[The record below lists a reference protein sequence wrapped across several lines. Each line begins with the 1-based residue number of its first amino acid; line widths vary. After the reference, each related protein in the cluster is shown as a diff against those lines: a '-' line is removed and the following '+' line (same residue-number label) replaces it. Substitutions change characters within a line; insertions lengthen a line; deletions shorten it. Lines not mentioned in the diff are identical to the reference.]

1 MKIMASGLSDVGCV
15 RASNEDS
22 MGLFH
27 DLNLYVVADGMG
39 GHAAGE
45 VASKMAVEQIKACIA
60 PSAAGTGAVADIGQ
74 CNEEKLVKAISH
86 ANLQIFLTGS
96 KDAALNGMGTTV
108 VALLSSG
115 EELAVGFVGDSRLY
129 LLQNGAFQQLTED
142 HSVVN
147 EYVQK
152 GLITPEAAEHHPQ
165 KHVLSRAMG
174 TAPEVQV
181 EAFTRKP
188 KAGDTYLLCSDG
200 LSNKLSA
207 SEIHAILKQS
217 KSIDDASKQLVQ
229 SAIHAG
235 GEDNITVLLV
245 SFVE

>member
-1 MKIMASGLSDVGCV
+1 MKIMSSGLSDVGRV
-15 RASNEDS
+15 RTSNEDS

-27 DLNLYVVADGMG
+27 DLDLYIVADGMG

-45 VASKMAVEQIKACIA
+45 VASKMAVDQIKAYIA
-60 PSAAGTGAVADIGQ
+60 ASCAGNGTKPGNPQ
-74 CNEEKLVKAISH
+74 QNEDKLVKAISH

-96 KDAALNGMGTTV
+96 KDTALNGMGTTV
-108 VALLSSG
+108 VALMSRG
-115 EELAVGFVGDSRLY
+115 EELVIGFVGDSRLY
-129 LLQNGAFQQLTED
+129 LLRDGALQQLTED

-152 GLITPEAAEHHPQ
+152 GLIPAEAAEHHPQ

-188 KAGDTYLLCSDG
+188 RVGDLYLLCSDG
-200 LSNKLSA
+200 LSNKLNA
-207 SEIHAILKQS
+207 SEIQTILKQS
-217 KSIDDASKQLVQ
+217 RNIDDASKQLVQ
-229 SAIHAG
+229 HAIHAG
-235 GEDNITVLLV
+235 GEDNITVLIV
-245 SFVE
+245 SIAE

>member
-1 MKIMASGLSDVGCV
+1 MKIITSGLTDVGCV

-45 VASKMAVEQIKACIA
+45 VASKMAVEQIKAYIA
-60 PSAAGTGAVADIGQ
+60 SPSSGNGVKPDDHKS
-74 CNEEKLVKAISH
+74 NLEKLIHAISY
-86 ANLQIFLTGS
+86 ANLQIFMTGS
-96 KDAALNGMGTTV
+96 QDAALNGMGTTV
-108 VALLSSG
+108 VALLSTDKES
-115 EELAVGFVGDSRLY
+115 VIGFVGDSRLY
-129 LLQNGAFQQLTED
+129 LMQNGYLTQLTKD
-142 HSVVN
+142 HSMVN

-174 TAPEVQV
+174 TAPEVEV
-181 EAFTRKP
+181 EAFTRTP
-188 KAGDTYLLCSDG
+188 QPGDTYLLCSDG

-207 SEIHAILKQS
+207 EQMYAILKQS
-217 KSIDDASKQLVQ
+217 KNINDASKQLVQ
-229 SAIHAG
+229 SAIQAG

-245 SFVE
+245 SFEE